1 MRVAMFPRQH
11 TLSVVDGG
19 DAVEIVVAPIFKEPT
34 DQHVALQRFGV
45 LGEIGHRVAGARQG
59 LTKLADNR
67 LHRSIEE
74 PLSCRRAIAERT
86 IGGNSCRLGGLLRFS
101 GNSGHARV
109 ELFIVDQL
117 PDRPRPAECLRRSEW
132 SPRTGD
138 GRYG

>member
-74 PLSCRRAIAERT
+74 PLSCRRAIAERAPSAAIRAVLAACSASAAIPAT
-86 IGGNSCRLGGLLRFS
+86 
-101 GNSGHARV
+101 RV
-109 ELFIVDQL
+109 
-117 PDRPRPAECLRRSEW
+117 
-132 SPRTGD
+132 
-138 GRYG
+138 